1 MNATERISFLP
12 LNLDDHKLRIRI
24 RHLLIAID
32 MRPSKSRTNA
42 PPAERPS
49 TRGTRIKPAVKEP
62 EKKQSATARALSIL
76 RAFETSGNELN
87 LTKACSIT
95 GLHKATVFRLL
106 TLMSQRG
113 LLIKDEASGL
123 YRLGYEIVAA
133 GEAAKALD
141 GITAVAMPIMQRL
154 NLSTRET
161 VYLSRREGD
170 FRVDVDKVDGLND
183 LRRVISLGIYN
194 PFHEGA
200 ASKVLASSIPEDE
213 LLEILQR
220 TAPKKFD
227 ISSFQREL
235 EVVRRK
241 GFVEGKHIQRGAA
254 VSVPLVDADLNVLAA
269 LTVTTPL
276 EVFDNLRGRL
286 ISETRSASQE
296 INIAIASRPNS

>member
-1 MNATERISFLP
+1 
-12 LNLDDHKLRIRI
+12 
-24 RHLLIAID
+24 
-32 MRPSKSRTNA
+32 MRPSKSIAA
-42 PPAERPS
+42 PPNKRPS
-49 TRGTRIKPAVKEP
+49 SRGSQSKPAEKEAG
-62 EKKQSATARALSIL
+62 KKQSATARALSIL

-87 LTKACSIT
+87 LTRACAIT

-113 LLIKDEASGL
+113 LLIKDEATGL

-133 GEAAKALD
+133 GETAKALD
-141 GITAVAMPIMQRL
+141 GITSVALPIMQRL

-200 ASKVLASSIPEDE
+200 ASKVLACSIPEGE
-213 LLEILQR
+213 LQEILLR
-220 TAPKKFD
+220 TAPDTFD
-227 ISSFQREL
+227 ITGFQREL

-254 VSVPLVDADLNVLAA
+254 VSVPIVDADLNILAA

-276 EVFDNLRGRL
+276 EVFDNLRSRL

-296 INIAIASRPNS
+296 INMAIAARSKS